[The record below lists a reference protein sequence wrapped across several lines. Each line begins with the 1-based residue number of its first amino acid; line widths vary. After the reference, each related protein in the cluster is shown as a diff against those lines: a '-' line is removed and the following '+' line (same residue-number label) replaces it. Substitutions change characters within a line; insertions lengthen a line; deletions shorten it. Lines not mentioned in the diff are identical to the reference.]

1 MCGIVGCFAFEPSK
15 FEVTEA
21 YIISARDTMVKRGP
35 DGGDLWISSDRKLG
49 LGHRRLSIIDLSE
62 AANQPFSNKR
72 ETIFVVFNG
81 EIYNHAEI
89 RRELINLGVKSWKT
103 SHSDTEVIVN
113 AYEYWGI
120 DFIHKLRGDF
130 AISIWDARVE
140 ELYLIRDRVGVK
152 PLYYTLI
159 SDRLIFASEIKA
171 ILEDKE
177 VPRKVNEKGLFHYLT
192 FLTVQAPETL
202 FEGIFKLAAGTYL
215 KFSKFGV
222 KTEVRYYDVLDH
234 IDPVIST
241 MDDEQ
246 VSNQILQELRKA
258 VHYRQVSDV
267 PVGVFLSGGI
277 DSSTNTALFSENSV
291 SVRTF
296 SIGYDTDYKTYS
308 NELEYARLVANR
320 FHAEHYERILNEKYL
335 ISFLPEMVELQD
347 EPLADPVCIPVYY
360 VSEFARNNGVTV
372 CQVGEGADEL
382 FFGYKTWGRI
392 LQVHALNK
400 LPVPRILK
408 RILSLLMRK
417 FNKTESIYY
426 EYLQRG
432 LRNEPLFWTGSEAF
446 TDKEKKKL
454 LSGRLVN
461 KFNETTSY
469 DVVKTFWE
477 HYCSKA
483 NKEDTINWMAYMDLN
498 LRLPELLLMR
508 VDKMSMGVSLEARVP
523 FLDHH
528 VVELAMSIQ
537 GDRKFKKSI
546 YKSLLKQ
553 AVRGLIPDEVIDRKK
568 QGFGAPIGDWYKS
581 NLGDDA
587 YKTLKEFCTNTDY
600 LHWVEVEKLLKSN
613 QAAKTWPLLN
623 LALWYNHY
631 ILTSNQ

>member
-1 MCGIVGCFAFEPSK
+1 MCGIVGCLAFRQSK
-15 FEVTEA
+15 FEVTGE

-35 DGGDLWISSDRKLG
+35 DGGDLWISWDRKVG

-62 AANQPFSNKR
+62 AAKQPFCNKS

-89 RRELINLGVKSWKT
+89 RNEQINLGVKSWKT

-130 AISIWDARVE
+130 AIGLWDTRTE

-159 SDRLIFASEIKA
+159 NDRLIFASEIKA

-215 KFSKFGV
+215 KFSKDGV
-222 KTEVRYYDVLDH
+222 KTEVRYYDALDH
-234 IDPVIST
+234 TDRVVNS
-241 MDDEQ
+241 MDDKEI
-246 VSNQILQELRKA
+246 SNQILQELRKA

-277 DSSTNTALFSENSV
+277 DSSTNTALFSENSD

-296 SIGYDTDYKTYS
+296 SIGYDTDYKTYL
-308 NELEYARLVANR
+308 NELEYARLVADR
-320 FHAEHYERILNEKYL
+320 FHAEHHERILNEKDL
-335 ISFLPEMVELQD
+335 IDFLPEMVELQD

-360 VSEFARNNGVTV
+360 VSELARRNGVTV

-392 LQVHALNK
+392 LQVHRLNK
-400 LPVPRILK
+400 LPIPKILK
-408 RILSLLMRK
+408 HIVSFLMRK
-417 FNKTESIYY
+417 FNKSESIYY

-432 LRNEPLFWTGSEAF
+432 LRDEPIFWTGSEAF
-446 TDKEKKKL
+446 TDNEKKKL
-454 LSGRLVN
+454 LSDRLVN
-461 KFNETTSY
+461 KFKRTTSY
-469 DVVKTFWE
+469 DVVKPYWE
-477 HYCSKA
+477 QYCSKA
-483 NKEDTINWMAYMDLN
+483 NKKDTINWMAYMDLN

-537 GDRKFKKSI
+537 GDRKFKKSV

-553 AVRGLIPDEVIDRKK
+553 AVRRLIPDEVIDRKK
-568 QGFGAPIGDWYKS
+568 QGFGAPIGDWYQS
-581 NLGDDA
+581 NLGEDA
-587 YKTLKEFCTNTDY
+587 YKLLKEFCNNTDY
-600 LHWVEVEKLLKSN
+600 LNWAEVEKVLKSS
-613 QAAKTWPLLN
+613 QSSKTWPLLN

-631 ILTSNQ
+631 IRTSS

>member
-1 MCGIVGCFAFEPSK
+1 MCGIVGCFAFTQSD
-15 FEVTEA
+15 FQVTKK
-21 YIISARDTMVKRGP
+21 YLIKARDTMLKRGP
-35 DGGDLWISSDRKLG
+35 DGGDLWISSNNKVG

-62 AANQPFSNKR
+62 TANQPFFNHN
-72 ETIFVVFNG
+72 ETIVVVFNG

-89 RRELINLGVKSWKT
+89 RDELLSLGMNSWKT

-120 DFIHKLRGDF
+120 DFIQRLRGDF
-130 AISIWDARVE
+130 AIGIWDNRHE
-140 ELYLIRDRVGVK
+140 ELFLIRDRIGVK
-152 PLYYTLI
+152 PLYYTI
-159 SDRLIFASEIKA
+159 IDKRLVFASEIKA
-171 ILEDKE
+171 ILEDE
-177 VPRKVNEKGLFHYLT
+177 NVPKKINEEGLFHYLT

-202 FEGIFKLAAGTYL
+202 FQGIFKLVAGSYI
-215 KFSKFGV
+215 KFSKDGV
-222 KTEVRYYDVLDH
+222 KTECRYYDVLDH
-234 IDPVIST
+234 TNNTINS
-241 MDDEQ
+241 MDDEK
-246 VSNQILQELRKA
+246 VSSHILQELRKA

-277 DSSTNTALFSENSV
+277 DSSTNTALFSENSD
-291 SVRTF
+291 SLSTF

-308 NELEYARLVANR
+308 NELAFARLVADR
-320 FHAEHYERILNEKYL
+320 FNAEHHERILNEKDL
-335 ISFLPEMVELQD
+335 INFLPEMVELQD

-360 VSEFARNNGVTV
+360 VSELARKNGVTV

-392 LQVHALNK
+392 LQMHNLNS
-400 LPVPRILK
+400 LPVPRIMK
-408 RILSLLMRK
+408 RFLSFLMRK
-417 FNKTESIYY
+417 FKKTDSIYY

-432 LRNEPLFWTGSEAF
+432 IRNEPIFWTGSEAF
-446 TDKEKKKL
+446 TDNEKKKL
-454 LSGRLVN
+454 LSTRLAN
-461 KFNETTSY
+461 KFKGITSF
-469 DVVKTFWE
+469 DVVKPYWD

-483 NKEDTINWMAYMDLN
+483 NKHDSINWMAYMDLN

-528 VVELAMSIQ
+528 VVELAMSIE
-537 GDRKFKKSI
+537 GNRKFKNSI

-568 QGFGAPIGDWYKS
+568 QGFGAPIGDWYQS
-581 NLGDDA
+581 NLGEDA
-587 YKTLKEFCTNTDY
+587 HRVLKEFCTITDY
-600 LHWVEVEKLLKSN
+600 LNWIEVEKLLNSN
-613 QAAKTWPLLN
+613 QASKTWPLLN

-631 ILTSNQ
+631 IRTSI

>member
-1 MCGIVGCFAFEPSK
+1 MCGIVGCVAFRSSK
-15 FEVTEA
+15 FEVTEG

-35 DGGDLWISSDRKLG
+35 DGGDFWISRDRKVG
-49 LGHRRLSIIDLSE
+49 LGHRRLSIIDLSP
-62 AANQPFSNKR
+62 AANQPFCNKS

-89 RRELINLGVKSWKT
+89 RNELISFGINSWKT

-130 AISIWDARVE
+130 AIGLWDTRTE
-140 ELYLIRDRVGVK
+140 ELYLIRDRIGVK

-159 SDRLIFASEIKA
+159 NDRLIFASEIKA
-171 ILEDKE
+171 ILKDKE

-202 FEGIFKLAAGTYL
+202 FNGIFKLAAGTYL
-215 KFSKFGV
+215 KFSKDGV

-234 IDPVIST
+234 TDLVVNAL
-241 MDDEQ
+241 DDEE

-277 DSSTNTALFSENSV
+277 DSSTNTALFSENSD

-296 SIGYDTDYKTYS
+296 SLGYDTDYKTYS
-308 NELEYARLVANR
+308 NELEYARLVADR
-320 FHAEHYERILNEKYL
+320 FHAEHHERILNEKDF
-335 ISFLPEMVELQD
+335 IDFLPEMVELQD

-360 VSEFARNNGVTV
+360 VSELARRNGVTV

-382 FFGYKTWGRI
+382 FFGYKAWGRI
-392 LQVHALNK
+392 LQVHKLNK
-400 LPVPRILK
+400 LPIPKILK
-408 RILSLLMRK
+408 STLSFLMRK
-417 FNKTESIYY
+417 FNKSESIFY

-432 LRNEPLFWTGSEAF
+432 LRNEPIFWSGSEAF
-446 TDKEKKKL
+446 TDNEKKKL
-454 LSGRLVN
+454 LSDRLVN
-461 KFNETTSY
+461 KFKGTTSY
-469 DVVKTFWE
+469 DVVKPYWE
-477 HYCSKA
+477 HYCLKA
-483 NKEDTINWMAYMDLN
+483 NKNDTINWMAYMDLN

-537 GDRKFKKSI
+537 GERKYKKSN
-546 YKSLLKQ
+546 YKSLLKK

-568 QGFGAPIGDWYKS
+568 QGFGAPIGDWYDS
-581 NLGDDA
+581 NLGEDA
-587 YKTLKEFCTNTDY
+587 HKTLKEFCNNTDY
-600 LHWVEVEKLLKSN
+600 LNWVEVEKLLKSN
-613 QAAKTWPLLN
+613 QASKTWPLLN
-623 LALWYNHY
+623 LALWYSHY
-631 ILTSNQ
+631 IRTSN

>member
-1 MCGIVGCFAFEPSK
+1 MCGIVGCLAFQQSK
-15 FEVTEA
+15 FEVTEE

-35 DGGDLWISSDRKLG
+35 DGGDFWISSDRRMG

-62 AANQPFSNKR
+62 ASKQPFCNES

-89 RRELINLGVKSWKT
+89 RNELISLGIHSWKT

-120 DFIHKLRGDF
+120 DCIHKFRGDF
-130 AISIWDARVE
+130 AIGLWDTRIE

-152 PLYYTLI
+152 PLYYTTI
-159 SDRLIFASEIKA
+159 DNRIIFASEIKA
-171 ILEDKE
+171 ILQDKD

-192 FLTVQAPETL
+192 FLTVQAPETM

-215 KFSKFGV
+215 KLSKDGV

-234 IDPVIST
+234 TDRVINT
-241 MDDEQ
+241 MDDEK
-246 VSNQILQELRKA
+246 VSSKILQELRKA

-277 DSSTNTALFSENSV
+277 DSSTNTALFSENSD

-296 SIGYDTDYKTYS
+296 SIGYDTNYKTYS
-308 NELEYARLVANR
+308 NELEYARLVADR
-320 FHAEHYERILNEKYL
+320 FYAEHYERILNEKDL
-335 ISFLPEMVELQD
+335 INFLPEMVELQD

-360 VSEFARNNGVTV
+360 VSELARKNGVTV

-382 FFGYKTWGRI
+382 FFGYKAWGRI
-392 LQVHALNK
+392 LQVHHLNK
-400 LPVPRILK
+400 LPLPRILK
-408 RILSLLMRK
+408 RTLSFLIRK
-417 FNKTESIYY
+417 FKKTDSIYY

-432 LRNEPLFWTGSEAF
+432 LRQQPIFWTGSEAF
-446 TDKEKKKL
+446 TDNEKKKL
-454 LSGRLVN
+454 LSNRLVN

-469 DVVKTFWE
+469 EVVKPYWE
-477 HYCSKA
+477 HFCSKA
-483 NKEDTINWMAYMDLN
+483 NKNDTINWMAYMDLN

-508 VDKMSMGVSLEARVP
+508 VDKMSMGASLEARVP
-523 FLDHH
+523 FLDHN
-528 VVELAMSIQ
+528 VVELGMSIK

-568 QGFGAPIGDWYKS
+568 QGFGAPIEDWYHS
-581 NLGDDA
+581 NLGEDA
-587 YKTLKEFCTNTDY
+587 CRTLKEFCTSTDY
-600 LHWVEVEKLLKSN
+600 LNWVEVQKLLKSN
-613 QAAKTWPLLN
+613 QASKTWPLLN

-631 ILTSNQ
+631 IRTCN

>member
-1 MCGIVGCFAFEPSK
+1 MCGIVGCLAFQSSK
-15 FEVTEA
+15 FEVTEE
-21 YIISARDTMVKRGP
+21 YIIRARDIMVRRGP

-62 AANQPFSNKR
+62 AANQPFCNR
-72 ETIFVVFNG
+72 GETIFVVFNG

-89 RRELINLGVKSWKT
+89 RNELISLGVKSWKT

-130 AISIWDARVE
+130 AISIWDARID

-159 SDRLIFASEIKA
+159 NDRLIFASEIKA

-215 KFSKFGV
+215 KFSKDGV

-234 IDPVIST
+234 TDRFLNA

-246 VSNQILQELRKA
+246 VSNQILKELRKA
-258 VHYRQVSDV
+258 VHYRQISDV

-308 NELEYARLVANR
+308 NELEYARLVADR
-320 FHAEHYERILNEKYL
+320 FHAEHYERVLNEKDL
-335 ISFLPEMVELQD
+335 INFLPEMVELQD

-360 VSEFARNNGVTV
+360 VSELARNNGVTV

-382 FFGYKTWGRI
+382 FFGYKSWGRI
-392 LQVHALNK
+392 LQVHQLNK

-408 RILSLLMRK
+408 RTLSLLMRK
-417 FNKTESIYY
+417 FNMTDSIYY

-432 LRNEPLFWTGSEAF
+432 LRNEPIFWTGAEAF
-446 TDKEKKKL
+446 TEKEKKKL
-454 LSGRLVN
+454 LSKRLVN
-461 KFNETTSY
+461 KFNNITSY
-469 DVVKTFWE
+469 DVVKIYWE
-477 HYCSKA
+477 NYCSKA
-483 NKEDTINWMAYMDLN
+483 NKEDIINWMAYMDLN

-553 AVRGLIPDEVIDRKK
+553 AVRGSIPDEVIDRKK
-568 QGFGAPIGDWYKS
+568 QGFGAPIGDWYQS

-587 YKTLKEFCTNTDY
+587 YKTLKEFCTSTDY
-600 LHWVEVEKLLKSN
+600 LNWFEVEKLLKSN
-613 QAAKTWPLLN
+613 QASKTWPLLN
-623 LALWYNHY
+623 FALWYNHY
-631 ILTSNQ
+631 IQTSN